1 MADVFGELVAKIGPS
16 FSFKTSICGCT
27 PTISRVLIAGMTASP
42 RIRPKFV
49 SRAVEKWAYLHQARS
64 TSADRG
70 KLADNALVESF
81 NASLE
86 DECLNTN

>member
-1 MADVFGELVAKIGPS
+1 
-16 FSFKTSICGCT
+16 
-27 PTISRVLIAGMTASP
+27 MTASP